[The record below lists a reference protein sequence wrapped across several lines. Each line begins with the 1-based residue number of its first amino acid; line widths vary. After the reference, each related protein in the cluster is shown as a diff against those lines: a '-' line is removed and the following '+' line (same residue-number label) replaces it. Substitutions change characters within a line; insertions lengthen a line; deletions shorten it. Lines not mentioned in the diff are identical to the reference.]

1 MSAPATAEP
10 SVFDKRTLP
19 EIFDE
24 IKSVYVADHR
34 PWVVGYS
41 GGKDSTTALQLIWT
55 AVSQLP
61 PEKRQKSIYVISS
74 DTLVEAPAIVN
85 SIDQSLD
92 KMTEAAKVQGLP
104 IRTEKV
110 RPKVDDTFWVNL
122 IGRGYPAPQRNFRWC
137 TDRLKIQPADR
148 FIIEK
153 VSEHGEVIL
162 VLGVRKLESMTR
174 AQVMNLSKIRGSLL
188 SRHSRFAQVLVYT
201 PIEDFSLNDVWTF
214 LLQTQSPWGG
224 NNRDL
229 AALYRSASGEC
240 PLVVD
245 DTTPSC
251 GSSRFGCWTCTVV
264 EKDKSMRAMIDNGQ
278 DWMQPLLEFRDYL
291 AETQDPEKKKLYR
304 EYKRRDG
311 NVKLKSDGSGK
322 IVRGPY
328 KLEFCKEALR
338 KLLETEK
345 LVRQNGPDP
354 GLQLI
359 SIAELAEI
367 RRLWRMEKGDWQD
380 SLPKICEEVTGK
392 KMTWVQDDLGD
403 FSAKEAEVLSTVAQ
417 EAGIPPGMVV
427 KLFEA
432 ERQMQGM
439 SRRSSIFSSIDRILR
454 EDWRSEEEVLRGT
467 GEFDESSNE
476 VDEDGE

>member
-1 MSAPATAEP
+1 MSASQSEA
-10 SVFDKRTLP
+10 SVFNKRTLA
-19 EIFDE
+19 EILEE
-24 IKSVYVADHR
+24 IKSVYLADHR

-55 AVSQLP
+55 AVRQLP
-61 PEKRQKSIYVISS
+61 QENRQKPIYVISS

-85 SIDQSLD
+85 SIDHSLE
-92 KMTEAAKVQGLP
+92 KMEAAAKVQGLP
-104 IRTEKV
+104 VRTEKV
-110 RPKVDDTFWVNL
+110 RPKMDDTFWVNL

-162 VLGVRKLESMTR
+162 VLGVRKSESMTR

-201 PIEDFSLNDVWTF
+201 PIEDFSLNDVWTV

-291 AETQDPEKKKLYR
+291 AETQDPERKKLYR
-304 EYKRRDG
+304 EHKRRDG

-328 KLEFCKEALR
+328 KLEFCREMLR

-354 GLQLI
+354 TLKLI
-359 SIAELAEI
+359 SLAELSEI
-367 RRLWRMEKGDWQD
+367 RRLWRTEKGDWED
-380 SLPKICEEVTGK
+380 SLPRIYEEVTGERV
-392 KMTWVQDDLGD
+392 TWLQDDLGD
-403 FSAKEAEVLSTVAQ
+403 FSGKDAEVLSAIAR
-417 EAGIPPGMVV
+417 EAGIPAGMVV

-467 GEFDESSNE
+467 GELEVSNE
-476 VDEDGE
+476 VDEDSE